1 MLRHY
6 NAAGFQ
12 ITSID
17 GDKEF
22 EPFRNDLKDT
32 LDIDVNI
39 RAGRDKQP
47 EAEKNNRVIGK
58 RCRTVFHNMP
68 HKQIP
73 KTMIIE
79 MGKLAAEQLNYF
91 PVKGGVS
98 PCHSPH
104 MTLDGLNLDY
114 EKDCQCNFGAYVQAF
129 AESPDAYNSQAPRTI
144 NAIYLRPLP

>member
-1 MLRHY
+1 MLTTIDDRIKARHCVELKGEKSRSRDSLSKALDSVLRHY

-22 EPFRNDLKDT
+22 EPFRNNLKDT

-47 EAEKNNRVIGK
+47 EAERNNQVIGE
-58 RCRTVFHNMP
+58 RCRTMFHNMP
-68 HKQIP
+68 YKKIP
-73 KTMIIE
+73 KTVIIE

-91 PVKGGVS
+91 PVKRGVS
-98 PCHSPH
+98 
-104 MTLDGLNLDY
+104 
-114 EKDCQCNFGAYVQAF
+114 
-129 AESPDAYNSQAPRTI
+129 
-144 NAIYLRPLP
+144 

>member
-1 MLRHY
+1 MLTTIDDRIKARHCVELKGEKSRSYDSLSKALDSVLRHY

-47 EAEKNNRVIGK
+47 EAERNDPWRA
-58 RCRTVFHNMP
+58 MP
-68 HKQIP
+68 H
-73 KTMIIE
+73 
-79 MGKLAAEQLNYF
+79 
-91 PVKGGVS
+91 
-98 PCHSPH
+98 
-104 MTLDGLNLDY
+104 
-114 EKDCQCNFGAYVQAF
+114 YVPQHAPQ
-129 AESPDAYNSQAPRTI
+129 ENSQD
-144 NAIYLRPLP
+144 YDH